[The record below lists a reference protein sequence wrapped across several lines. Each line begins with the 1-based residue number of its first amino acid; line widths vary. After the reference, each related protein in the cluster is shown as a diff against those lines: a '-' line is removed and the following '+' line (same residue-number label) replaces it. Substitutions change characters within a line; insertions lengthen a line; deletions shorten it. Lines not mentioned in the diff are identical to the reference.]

1 MKLREEVKGVLGI
14 GLLYLIAIVGIVLIN
29 ARLGAM
35 QNKSVDAETPTQYT
49 NVNQKINK

>member
-14 GLLYLIAIVGIVLIN
+14 ALLYLIVLLGIVLVN
-29 ARLGAM
+29 ARLGA
-35 QNKSVDAETPTQYT
+35 QYT